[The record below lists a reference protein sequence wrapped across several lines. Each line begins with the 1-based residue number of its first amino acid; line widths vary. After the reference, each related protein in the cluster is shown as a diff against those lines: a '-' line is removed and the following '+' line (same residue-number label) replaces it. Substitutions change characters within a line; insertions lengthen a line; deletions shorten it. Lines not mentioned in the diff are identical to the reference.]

1 MAEIIT
7 SIGTVITGFSTWF
20 SSIATALISNDLV
33 LLIVGLGVAGIT
45 FGFVMSIVSKLRANR
60 SKKK

>member
-7 SIGTVITGFSTWF
+7 SIGTVITGFATWF

-45 FGFVMSIVSKLRANR
+45 FGFVMSIVAKLRGKR
-60 SKKK
+60 KK